1 MNHLNYLVQQKD
13 SKDLCNYFIN
23 SYKLLLFKII
33 LLTMDHEIK
42 DYDKV
47 QKLELISKSA
57 QLNITALSSRELI
70 HDPEIIISKENM
82 IDTLLCSICYN
93 IFIGFITVMCQYLFC
108 KRCKKRLDFNIYANC
123 RFVSFAPPQKNIILN
138 DIIKKIFPVKYNEW
152 KILFFK
158 EYKSK

>member
-1 MNHLNYLVQQKD
+1 
-13 SKDLCNYFIN
+13 
-23 SYKLLLFKII
+23 
-33 LLTMDHEIK
+33 MDHEIK

-57 QLNITALSSRELI
+57 QLNITALSSRELIHDPEIIISKENITALSSRELI